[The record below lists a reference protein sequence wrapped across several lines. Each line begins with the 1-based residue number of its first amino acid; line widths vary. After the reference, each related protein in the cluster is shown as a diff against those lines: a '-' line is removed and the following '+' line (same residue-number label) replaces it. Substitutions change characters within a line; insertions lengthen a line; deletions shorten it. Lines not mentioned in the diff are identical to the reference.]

1 MVRVVGNRALALG
14 DAVGGAAVTSKDLE
28 TGAVLA
34 SGVQTG
40 LGGDLRSIMMTPR
53 QQVEQIYSSKGSASF
68 TATLNLTKPTLVEIA
83 GEGPLKFPRA
93 KRRAS
98 KTVLLYPG
106 KHVNGDGIVLDINGL
121 IVQIVSPT
129 PDRPLGIGDGVTIRT
144 TVNMMCDCIVE
155 PFGNWDSRMMELYG
169 EVRVDDTVIGHVEFF
184 HQGPKGIFQGDY
196 TIPKWLKGKDR
207 LTLRVVAS
215 DAGSCVRGSAAAPV
229 PPACGRCSR
238 RAGPSL
244 EFARRGIRGGQA
256 RFSSPA
262 TRSDM
267 FHPSMTRD
275 RQARFDRTLG
285 TNGWEASPRCWVAPA
300 HARAARRGGGPLP
313 PSGRSTHQEAALLPR
328 LACPHSLPRRRPGWR
343 AVRRPPCGGTARPY

>member
-1 MVRVVGNRALALG
+1 MITRRFMPRMAKGTALLGEGAISLLLGLGGAWAADAPPPGIPTTVVVRVVGNRAMVLG
-14 DAVGGAAVTSKDLE
+14 DSVGGAAVTIKDMT

-40 LGGDLRSIMMTPR
+40 SGGDLRSIMMTPR
-53 QQVEQIYSSKGSASF
+53 QQTEQIYSLKGAASF
-68 TATLNLTKPTLVEIA
+68 TATLTLLKPTLVEIT

-106 KHVNGDGIVLDINGL
+106 KHVTGDGIVLDINGL

-155 PFGNWDSRMMELYG
+155 PFGNWDSRKMELHG
-169 EVRVDDTVIGHVEFF
+169 EARVDDTVIGHVEFF

-215 DAGSCVRGSAAAPV
+215 DAEGINVGYDEITYPLV
-229 PPACGRCSR
+229 PWEQSRDATGRD
-238 RAGPSL
+238 
-244 EFARRGIRGGQA
+244 I
-256 RFSSPA
+256 
-262 TRSDM
+262 
-267 FHPSMTRD
+267 
-275 RQARFDRTLG
+275 
-285 TNGWEASPRCWVAPA
+285 
-300 HARAARRGGGPLP
+300 P
-313 PSGRSTHQEAALLPR
+313 PIGK
-328 LACPHSLPRRRPGWR
+328 
-343 AVRRPPCGGTARPY
+343 